1 MFKRVGIV
9 VEEQLKEEM
18 VNLLEELIRIP
29 STRTRPD
36 EILRCSDFIECWLE
50 EQGIPFR
57 RYTKNNVPSI
67 VVLPPGKSSVKILL
81 MAHFDVVEV
90 EDSALYTPRQENGRL
105 YGRGAIDDKYGV
117 CLSLI
122 LFREHLKMLQEAG
135 QGVEDI
141 CFGLLFTGDE
151 EVGGEN
157 GVGSVNEKINTDF
170 FIALDGGNP
179 KLIVTKEKGI
189 VRLRLDATGEAA
201 HAARPWL
208 GKNAFDILV
217 EDYHKIKALFSEK
230 PAWQDHLAQ
239 PQQADENLT
248 VAVRPSTAGFS
259 DKRTDH
265 WHKTMVLTKCGAGNG
280 SSNMVPGKAYALM
293 DIRYTEHDDPKE
305 MLSSIKN
312 TVQSN
317 VTLLEQAP
325 LFYGGDSPYLHLLQ
339 KYSGGARLGFE
350 HGASDARY
358 FSEKK
363 VPGVIWGADGEMSQ
377 HTEEEHIVLD
387 SLYEMY
393 DRLDRFLKE
402 VAKG

>member
-1 MFKRVGIV
+1 MIERVGIV
-9 VEEQLKEEM
+9 VEEQLKKEM
-18 VNLLEELIRIP
+18 ANLLEELIRIP

-36 EILRCSDFIECWLE
+36 EILRCSDFIERWLE
-50 EQGIPFR
+50 ENEIPFQ

-81 MAHFDVVEV
+81 MAHFDVVEA
-90 EDSALYTPRQENGRL
+90 ENAALYTPRQENGRL

-117 CLSLI
+117 ALSLV
-122 LFREHLKMLQEAG
+122 LFRNHLKMLQENG
-135 QGVEDI
+135 KGVEDI

-189 VRLRLDATGEAA
+189 VRLRLDAIGEAA

-217 EDYHKIKALFSEK
+217 EDYHEIKALFPEK
-230 PAWQDHLAQ
+230 RA
-239 PQQADENLT
+239 
-248 VAVRPSTAGFS
+248 
-259 DKRTDH
+259 DH

-293 DIRYTEHDDPKE
+293 DIRYTEHDDPE
-305 MLSSIKN
+305 EIFSTIKN

-325 LFYGGDSPYLHLLQ
+325 LFYGGDSPYLYLLQ

-387 SLYEMY
+387 SFHEMY

-402 VAKG
+402 VARG